1 MGPLAGGDM
10 PAWAGGRLLSAL
22 RQIQTLFRVWKPTLA
37 SSVFPSASNTSYIA
51 GDLEPGLIHMPPAL
65 PLKSRKNRSFALSI
79 GQMTFGSFLL
89 VLAVIAITSIAS
101 VLAVRH
107 IDSTFAELQRL
118 QSVGDLSEDIDRRM
132 NELRLAARDFVTDPG
147 TQSSDVWNAA
157 TTLNETLKKTRLELA
172 PEQQEMIDGVT
183 ARLATYRSGIERIS
197 ALIDRRAELI
207 VGLPP
212 LRQRFDSAI
221 AETPDPIIASTLFQ
235 AQSRIA
241 SALLARNPS
250 AAELAAKSMRA
261 LTIAETGLRAA
272 TDKYAEAI
280 IAVSIL
286 ERQIAD
292 IDKEVLGS
300 EGRQI
305 GRVTELLREVS
316 ARRRHVLSRDFAR
329 TLTEAKWQSI
339 LLGTAGVL
347 IGLWAAM
354 FVVRRTVRPLASIA
368 ASIRALA
375 RGKKDTA
382 IPATDVSNEIGDIA
396 RAAEVFRR
404 TLVEADAAREAAVH
418 ALAEQRLAE
427 ESYRKLFE
435 GSVDGIYVTTP
446 GGALLNANPA
456 LARMMGYDTPQ
467 DLLDGIGDVADHI
480 YLHPAARAEY
490 QALMRR
496 DGTVREFEYQ
506 VRARDGRVL
515 WLSDSATVARDEAG
529 EIVRYEGTVRDITD
543 QKRAEDA
550 IAEGRRLLQQVI
562 DTVPAV
568 INVKDRQLR
577 YVLMNRYMAGIF
589 GIEPGDAIGR
599 TTSELMSR
607 YGAEKTDEND
617 KRVLEAG
624 RELGFY
630 EEEYKDSSGNMRQWL
645 VNKLPLL
652 DAEGEIENIVTVALD
667 IGERKR
673 GELEMR
679 KAKDAAEAA
688 LRNLRETQNSLI
700 EAEKLAALG
709 RLVAGVAHEVNNP
722 VGISLTVA
730 SSLERKTALFSAE
743 VARGDL
749 KRSSLTEFLETSR
762 DASSQLV
769 ANLNRAAELIT
780 SFKQVAADRNYS
792 DQRVFDLGDL
802 TEQVVMSLR
811 PGLRKHNLTLNV
823 DCQPNLTM
831 NSYPGPYGQVLTNL
845 FLNSV
850 AHAFPDGKAGAVD
863 IQVRESGKDNVEI
876 LFSDNGIGMSL
887 DVRRRAFDP
896 FFTTRR
902 DQGGT
907 GLGLH
912 IVYSI
917 VTNRLG
923 GRLDLD
929 SEPGG
934 GTRIQ
939 IILPRTAPLEQ
950 AAE

>member
-1 MGPLAGGDM
+1 M
-10 PAWAGGRLLSAL
+10 
-22 RQIQTLFRVWKPTLA
+22 
-37 SSVFPSASNTSYIA
+37 SSES
-51 GDLEPGLIHMPPAL
+51 PPI
-65 PLKSRKNRSFALSI
+65 SQRIRSFSLSI
-79 GQMTFGSFLL
+79 GQLTFGSFLL
-89 VLAVIAITSIAS
+89 VLAVITVTGIAS
-101 VLAVRH
+101 VVAIRH
-107 IDSTFAELQRL
+107 IDATFAELERL
-118 QSVGDLSEDIDRRM
+118 QSVGDLAEEIDRRM

-147 TQSSDVWNAA
+147 TQSSQVGEAA
-157 TTLNETLKKTRLELA
+157 ASLGEVLKKTRLELA
-172 PEQQEMIDGVT
+172 PEQQDLIDGVT
-183 ARLATYRSGIERIS
+183 GRLSTYRSGIERIS
-197 ALIDRRAELI
+197 ALIARRAELI
-207 VGLPP
+207 AGLPP
-212 LRQRFDSAI
+212 LRQIFDAAI
-221 AETPDPIIASTLFQ
+221 ADNSESSIAASLFQ

-241 SALLARNPS
+241 AALLARNPS
-250 AAELAAKSMRA
+250 DAEQSARSMRE
-261 LTIAETGLRAA
+261 LTISNPRLRAA
-272 TDKYAEAI
+272 VDNYADAI
-280 IAVSIL
+280 IAISAS
-286 ERQIAD
+286 EGQIAD
-292 IDKEVLGS
+292 IDKEVLGA
-300 EGRQI
+300 EGRMI
-305 GRVTELLREVS
+305 GRVTELLRELS
-316 ARRRHVLSRDFAR
+316 ARRGHVLSRDFAQ

-339 LLGTAGVL
+339 VLGTAGVL
-347 IGLWAAM
+347 IGLFAALM
-354 FVVRRTVRPLASIA
+354 VVRRTVRPLASIA

-375 RGKKDTA
+375 AGEKNTS
-382 IPATDVSNEIGDIA
+382 IPATDVNNEIGDIA
-396 RAAEVFRR
+396 RAAEVFRH
-404 TLVEADAAREAAVH
+404 TLVDADAAREAAVR

-446 GGALLNANPA
+446 AGALLNANPA
-456 LARMMGYDTPQ
+456 LARMMGYGTPQ
-467 DLLDGIGDVADHI
+467 DLIEGIGDIANTVYVHRS
-480 YLHPAARAEY
+480 ARDEY
-490 QALMRR
+490 QSLMQHDGVVR
-496 DGTVREFEYQ
+496 DFEYQ
-506 VRARDGRVL
+506 VRSRDGTVL
-515 WLSDSATVARDEAG
+515 WLSDSATAARDEIG

-568 INVKDRQLR
+568 INVKDKRLR

-599 TTSELMSR
+599 TTTDVMSR
-607 YGAEKTDEND
+607 YGARKTDEND
-617 KRVLEAG
+617 KRVLAAG
-624 RELGFY
+624 KELGFY
-630 EEEYKDSSGNMRQWL
+630 EEEYVDSSGTMRQWL

-652 DAEGEIENIVTVALD
+652 DADGEIEYIVTVALD

-679 KAKDAAEAA
+679 RAKDAAEAA

-730 SSLERKTALFSAE
+730 SSLQRKTELFAAE
-743 VARGDL
+743 VTRGDL
-749 KRSSLTEFLETSR
+749 RRSRLHEFLETSR
-762 DASSQLV
+762 DAASQLV
-769 ANLNRAAELIT
+769 ANLNRAAELIQ

-792 DQRVFDLGDL
+792 DQRSFDLGDL

-811 PGLRKHNLTLNV
+811 PGLRKRSLTLTV

-845 FLNSV
+845 FLNAV
-850 AHAFPDGKAGAVD
+850 AHAFPNGKPGAID
-863 IQVRESGKDNVEI
+863 ILARESGKDNVEI
-876 LFSDNGIGMSL
+876 LFSDDGCGMSL

-934 GTRIQ
+934 GTRIR
-939 IILPRTAPLEQ
+939 IILPRLAPLEQ

>member
-1 MGPLAGGDM
+1 M
-10 PAWAGGRLLSAL
+10 PFAAIVQR
-22 RQIQTLFRVWKPTLA
+22 I
-37 SSVFPSASNTSYIA
+37 
-51 GDLEPGLIHMPPAL
+51 
-65 PLKSRKNRSFALSI
+65 RSFSLSI
-79 GQMTFGSFLL
+79 GQLTFASFMLLLAMIVMTS
-89 VLAVIAITSIAS
+89 VAS
-101 VLAVRH
+101 VVSIRH
-107 IDSTFAELQRL
+107 IDATFAELQQL
-118 QSVGDLSEDIDRRM
+118 QSLGDLAEEIDRRV
-132 NELRLAARDFVTDPG
+132 NELRLAARDFVTDPAAP
-147 TQSSDVWNAA
+147 SSQVWEAA
-157 TTLNETLKKTRLELA
+157 SSLSILLKKTRLELA
-172 PEQQEMIDGVT
+172 PDQQDMIDGATDRLQNYRDGIGRVT
-183 ARLATYRSGIERIS
+183 A
-197 ALIDRRAELI
+197 LIARRAEL
-207 VGLPP
+207 VAALPP
-212 LRQRFDSAI
+212 VRERFESAI
-221 AETPDPIIASTLFQ
+221 AEVPDRVTARNLFRTQ
-235 AQSRIA
+235 NRIGE
-241 SALLARNPS
+241 ALLAHEPA
-250 AAELAAKSMRA
+250 AAEQFAQRMRA
-261 LTIAETGLRAA
+261 LAISEPALRTAVDA
-272 TDKYAEAI
+272 YTDAI
-280 IAVSIL
+280 ISISGT
-286 ERQIAD
+286 EAEIARL
-292 IDKEVLGS
+292 DKEVLGT

-305 GRVTELLREVS
+305 GRVTELLRDVIAS
-316 ARRRHVLSRDFAR
+316 RSRVLAYDFAR
-329 TLTEAKWQSI
+329 TLAHDKWQSI
-339 LLGTAGVL
+339 ILGIAGVL
-347 IGLWAAM
+347 IGLVAAL
-354 FVVRRTVRPLASIA
+354 FVVRRTVRPLKAIAGAIRSLAGGAKDAS
-368 ASIRALA
+368 
-375 RGKKDTA
+375 

-404 TLVEADAAREAAVH
+404 TLVDADAAREAAVH

-435 GSVDGIYVTTP
+435 GSIDGIYVTTP
-446 GGALLNANPA
+446 AGALLNANPA
-456 LARMMGYDTPQ
+456 LARIMGYDTPEELINSIS
-467 DLLDGIGDVADHI
+467 DIAHTV
-480 YLHPAARAEY
+480 YVHPAARAEY
-490 QALMRR
+490 QLLMQR
-496 DGTVREFEYQ
+496 DGMVREFEYQ
-506 VRARDGRVL
+506 VRARDGAIL
-515 WLSDSATVARDEAG
+515 WLSDSATAVRNEAG
-529 EIVRYEGTVRDITD
+529 EVIRYEGTVRDITD

-550 IAEGRRLLQQVI
+550 VAEGRRLLQQVI

-568 INVKDRQLR
+568 INVKDKQLR
-577 YVLMNRYMAGIF
+577 YILMNRYMAGIF
-589 GIEPGDAIGR
+589 GIEPADAIGR
-599 TTSELMSR
+599 TTTELMSR
-607 YGAEKTDEND
+607 YGAQKTDEND
-617 KRVLEAG
+617 RRVLAAG

-630 EEEYKDSSGNMRQWL
+630 EEEYLDSSGNLRQWL

-652 DAEGEIENIVTVALD
+652 DADGEIEHIVTVALD

-673 GELEMR
+673 GEQEMR

-730 SSLERKTALFSAE
+730 SSLERKTASFAAE

-749 KRSSLTEFLETSR
+749 RRSRLNEFLETSR

-792 DQRVFDLGDL
+792 DQRTFDLGDL

-811 PGLRKHNLTLNV
+811 PGLRKHNLTLTV
-823 DCQPNLTM
+823 DCQPNLMM

-850 AHAFPDGKAGAVD
+850 AHAFPDGKRGAID

-876 LFSDNGIGMSL
+876 IFSDNGCGMSL

-939 IILPRTAPLEQ
+939 IILPRVAPLEQ

>member
-1 MGPLAGGDM
+1 MA
-10 PAWAGGRLLSAL
+10 
-22 RQIQTLFRVWKPTLA
+22 
-37 SSVFPSASNTSYIA
+37 IA
-51 GDLEPGLIHMPPAL
+51 AIVQ
-65 PLKSRKNRSFALSI
+65 RIRSFSLSI
-79 GQMTFGSFLL
+79 GQLTFASFMLLLAMT
-89 VLAVIAITSIAS
+89 VMTSVAS
-101 VLAVRH
+101 VVAIRH
-107 IDSTFAELQRL
+107 IDATFAELQRL
-118 QSVGDLSEDIDRRM
+118 NNLGDVAEEIDRRM
-132 NELRLAARDFVTDPG
+132 NELRLAARDFVTDPAARSG
-147 TQSSDVWNAA
+147 QVWAAVSS
-157 TTLNETLKKTRLELA
+157 LNVLLKKTLLQLA
-172 PEQQEMIDGVT
+172 PEQQEMVDGLT
-183 ARLATYRSGIERIS
+183 ARLGNYRDGIEQVS
-197 ALIDRRAELI
+197 ALISRRAELI
-207 VGLPP
+207 AALPP
-212 LRQRFDSAI
+212 LRERFESAVAEVPDRVTARNLFRTQNQI
-221 AETPDPIIASTLFQ
+221 AA
-235 AQSRIA
+235 
-241 SALLARNPS
+241 ALLAHDTV
-250 AAELAAKSMRA
+250 AAEQAAQRMRA
-261 LTIAETGLRAA
+261 LATDDAELRAA
-272 TDKYAEAI
+272 ADAYAEAI
-280 IAVSIL
+280 ISISATEAEVAKL
-286 ERQIAD
+286 DRD
-292 IDKEVLGS
+292 VLGS
-300 EGRQI
+300 EGQEI
-305 GRVTELLREVS
+305 GRVTELLRELS
-316 ARRRHVLSRDFAR
+316 TRQGRVLSQDFAR

-347 IGLWAAM
+347 IGLSAAM
-354 FVVRRTVRPLASIA
+354 FVVRRTVRPLAAIA
-368 ASIRALA
+368 RSIRALA
-375 RGKKDTA
+375 AGQKDA
-382 IPATDVSNEIGDIA
+382 SIPATEVNDEIGEIA

-404 TLVEADAAREAAVH
+404 TLVDADAAREAAVH

-446 GGALLNANPA
+446 AGALLNANPA
-456 LARMMGYDTPQ
+456 LARIMGYDSPNH
-467 DLLDGIGDVADHI
+467 LIRGIGDITASVYVD
-480 YLHPAARAEY
+480 PAARAEF
-490 QALMRR
+490 QRLMQR
-496 DGTVREFEYQ
+496 DGMVREFEYQ
-506 VRARDGRVL
+506 VRQRGGAIL
-515 WLSDSATVARDEAG
+515 WLSDSATAVRDG
-529 EIVRYEGTVRDITD
+529 TGGIIRYEGTVRDITD

-550 IAEGRRLLQQVI
+550 VAEGRRLLQQVI

-568 INVKDRQLR
+568 INVKDRTR
-577 YVLMNRYMAGIF
+577 NYVLMNRYMAGIF

-599 TTSELMSR
+599 TTSDLMSR
-607 YGAEKTDEND
+607 YGAQKTDEND
-617 KRVLEAG
+617 NRVLAS
-624 RELGFY
+624 REGLGFY
-630 EEEYKDSSGNMRQWL
+630 EEEYLDSSGRLRHWL

-652 DAEGEIENIVTVALD
+652 DANGEIEYIVTVALD
-667 IGERKR
+667 IGDRKR

-730 SSLERKTALFSAE
+730 SSLERKTAQFAAE
-743 VARGDL
+743 VARGNVR
-749 KRSSLTEFLETSR
+749 RSALHEFLETSR

-792 DQRVFDLGDL
+792 DQRTFDLGDL

-811 PGLRKHNLTLNV
+811 PGLRKHNLTLTV
-823 DCQPNLTM
+823 DCQPNLMM

-845 FLNSV
+845 FLNAV
-850 AHAFPDGKAGAVD
+850 AHAFPNGGPGAID
-863 IQVRESGKDNVEI
+863 IQARESGKNNVEI
-876 LFSDNGIGMSL
+876 IFSDNGCGMSL

-939 IILPRTAPLEQ
+939 IILPRVAPLEQ

>member
-1 MGPLAGGDM
+1 MSFA
-10 PAWAGGRLLSAL
+10 AIVR
-22 RQIQTLFRVWKPTLA
+22 RI
-37 SSVFPSASNTSYIA
+37 
-51 GDLEPGLIHMPPAL
+51 
-65 PLKSRKNRSFALSI
+65 RSFSLSI
-79 GQMTFGSFLL
+79 GQLTFASFMLLLAMIVMTS
-89 VLAVIAITSIAS
+89 VAS
-101 VLAVRH
+101 VVSIRH
-107 IDSTFAELQRL
+107 IDATFAELQRL
-118 QSVGDLSEDIDRRM
+118 QSLGDVAEDIDRRM

-147 TQSSDVWNAA
+147 ARSDRVGEAA
-157 TTLNETLKKTRLELA
+157 SALSELLKKTRLELA
-172 PEQQEMIDGVT
+172 PEQQDMIDGVT
-183 ARLATYRSGIERIS
+183 QRLANYRSGIERVTV
-197 ALIDRRAELI
+197 LIARRAELLAA
-207 VGLPP
+207 LP
-212 LRQRFDSAI
+212 LVRERFESAI
-221 AETPDPIIASTLFQ
+221 AAVPDRETARSLFRAQNLIA
-235 AQSRIA
+235 A
-241 SALLARNPS
+241 ALLARDPAGAERS
-250 AAELAAKSMRA
+250 AQRMRA
-261 LTIAETGLRAA
+261 LSIDDTALRTAADAYADAIISLSGTEAEIAE
-272 TDKYAEAI
+272 
-280 IAVSIL
+280 V
-286 ERQIAD
+286 
-292 IDKEVLGS
+292 DKEVLGT

-305 GRVTELLREVS
+305 GRVTELLRDVS
-316 ARRRHVLSRDFAR
+316 ASRGRVLANDFAG
-329 TLTEAKWQSI
+329 TLAHDKLQSI
-339 LLGTAGVL
+339 LLGIAGVL
-347 IGLWAAM
+347 IGLAAAL
-354 FVVRRTVRPLASIA
+354 FVVRRTVRPLKAIA
-368 ASIRALA
+368 GAIRSLA
-375 RGKKDTA
+375 GGEKTTS
-382 IPATDVSNEIGDIA
+382 IPATDVNNEIGDIA
-396 RAAEVFRR
+396 RAAEVFRH
-404 TLVEADAAREAAVH
+404 TLVDADAAREAAVR
-418 ALAEQRLAE
+418 ALAEQRFAE

-446 GGALLNANPA
+446 AGALLNANPA
-456 LARMMGYDTPQ
+456 LARIMGYDAPE
-467 DLLDGIGDVADHI
+467 DLIRDIGDITQSI
-480 YLHPAARAEY
+480 YVHPAARAQY
-490 QALMRR
+490 QFLMKR

-506 VRARDGRVL
+506 VRQRGGAIL
-515 WLSDSATVARDEAG
+515 WLSDSATVVRDETG
-529 EIVRYEGTVRDITD
+529 EVVRYEGTVRDITD

-568 INVKDRQLR
+568 INVKDKQLR
-577 YVLMNRYMAGIF
+577 YLLMNRYMAGIF
-589 GIEPGDAIGR
+589 GIEPADAIGR
-599 TTSELMSR
+599 TTTDLMSR
-607 YGAEKTDEND
+607 YGAQKTDEND

-630 EEEYKDSSGNMRQWL
+630 EEEYRDSSGNMRQWL

-652 DAEGEIENIVTVALD
+652 DDDGEIESIVTVALD

-730 SSLERKTALFSAE
+730 SSLERKTALFTAE

-749 KRSSLTEFLETSR
+749 KRSSLHEFIETSR
-762 DASSQLV
+762 DASAQLV

-792 DQRVFDLGDL
+792 DQRTFDLGDL

-811 PGLRKHNLTLNV
+811 PGLRKHHLTLTV

-845 FLNSV
+845 FLNAV
-850 AHAFPDGKAGAVD
+850 AHAFPDGKPGAVD

-876 LFSDNGIGMSL
+876 IFSDNGCGMSL

-902 DQGGT
+902 DKGGT

-929 SEPGG
+929 SEPGE

-939 IILPRTAPLEQ
+939 IILPRIAPLEL

>member
-1 MGPLAGGDM
+1 MDFA
-10 PAWAGGRLLSAL
+10 A
-22 RQIQTLFRVWKPTLA
+22 
-37 SSVFPSASNTSYIA
+37 IA
-51 GDLEPGLIHMPPAL
+51 RRI
-65 PLKSRKNRSFALSI
+65 RSFSLSI
-79 GQMTFGSFLL
+79 GQLTFASFLL
-89 VLAVIAITSIAS
+89 LLAMIVMTSVASVIAI
-101 VLAVRH
+101 RH
-107 IDSTFAELQRL
+107 IDATFAELQRL
-118 QSVGDLSEDIDRRM
+118 QSLGDVAEEIDRRM
-132 NELRLAARDFVTDPG
+132 NELRLAARDFVTDSTVP
-147 TQSSDVWNAA
+147 SSQVGEAAASLNA
-157 TTLNETLKKTRLELA
+157 LLKKTRLGLA
-172 PEQQEMIDGVT
+172 PEQQAMIDGVT
-183 ARLATYRSGIERIS
+183 QRLANYRDGIERVT
-197 ALIDRRAELI
+197 ALITRRAELI
-207 VGLPP
+207 AALPP
-212 LRQRFDSAI
+212 VRERFEAAI
-221 AETPDPIIASTLFQ
+221 AEVQDRTVARSLFRAQNKIAE
-235 AQSRIA
+235 
-241 SALLARNPS
+241 ALLAHDPGAAEQSAQRMRAQPIADPALRS
-250 AAELAAKSMRA
+250 AADA
-261 LTIAETGLRAA
+261 
-272 TDKYAEAI
+272 YADAI
-280 IAVSIL
+280 IAISGT
-286 ERQIAD
+286 EAAIAKL
-292 IDKEVLGS
+292 DKEVLGT
-300 EGRQI
+300 EGRLI
-305 GRVTELLREVS
+305 GRVTILLRELS
-316 ARRRHVLSRDFAR
+316 ASRGRVLARDFAR
-329 TLTEAKWQSI
+329 TLSEAKWQSI
-339 LLGTAGVL
+339 ILGTAGVL
-347 IGLWAAM
+347 IGVFAAW

-368 ASIRALA
+368 TSIRALA
-375 RGKKDTA
+375 AGEKNA
-382 IPATDVSNEIGDIA
+382 SIPATDVHNEIGDIA

-404 TLVEADAAREAAVH
+404 TLVDADAAREAAVH

-427 ESYRKLFE
+427 ESYRKLFQ

-446 GGALLNANPA
+446 AGALLNANPA
-456 LARMMGYDTPQ
+456 LAQMMGYETPEHLIHSIS
-467 DLLDGIGDVADHI
+467 DIAHAI
-480 YLHPAARAEY
+480 YVHPAARAEY
-490 QALMRR
+490 QLLMQR
-496 DGTVREFEYQ
+496 DGRVREFEYQ
-506 VRARDGRVL
+506 VRRRDGAVL
-515 WLSDSATVARDEAG
+515 WLSDSATAVRDEAG
-529 EIVRYEGTVRDITD
+529 EVVRYEGTVRDITD

-550 IAEGRRLLQQVI
+550 IAEGRRRLQQVI

-589 GIEPGDAIGR
+589 GIEPADAIGR
-599 TTSELMSR
+599 TTTDLMSR
-607 YGAEKTDEND
+607 YGAQKTDEND
-617 KRVLEAG
+617 RRVLQARG
-624 RELGFY
+624 ELGFY
-630 EEEYKDSSGNMRQWL
+630 EEEYLDSSGNLRQWL

-652 DAEGEIENIVTVALD
+652 DADGEIENIVTVALD

-673 GELEMR
+673 SELEMR

-730 SSLERKTALFSAE
+730 SSLERKTATFSDE

-749 KRSSLTEFLETSR
+749 RRSSLHEFLETSR
-762 DASSQLV
+762 DAASQLV

-802 TEQVVMSLR
+802 TEQVVLSLR
-811 PGLRKHNLTLNV
+811 PGLRKHNLTLTV
-823 DCQPNLTM
+823 DCQPNLSM

-850 AHAFPDGKAGAVD
+850 AHAFPDGKPGTVD

-876 LFSDNGIGMSL
+876 IFSDNGCGMSL

-929 SEPGG
+929 SQPGG

-939 IILPRTAPLEQ
+939 MILPRVAPLEL

>member
-1 MGPLAGGDM
+1 MDFA
-10 PAWAGGRLLSAL
+10 A
-22 RQIQTLFRVWKPTLA
+22 
-37 SSVFPSASNTSYIA
+37 IA
-51 GDLEPGLIHMPPAL
+51 RRI
-65 PLKSRKNRSFALSI
+65 RSFSLSI
-79 GQMTFGSFLL
+79 GQLTFASFLL
-89 VLAVIAITSIAS
+89 LLAMIAMTSIAS
-101 VLAVRH
+101 VVAIRH
-107 IDSTFAELQRL
+107 IDATFAELQRL
-118 QSVGDLSEDIDRRM
+118 QSLGDLAEEIDRRM
-132 NELRLAARDFVTDPG
+132 NELRLAARDFVTDSTVP
-147 TQSSDVWNAA
+147 SSQVGEAAASLNA
-157 TTLNETLKKTRLELA
+157 LLKKTRLGLA

-183 ARLATYRSGIERIS
+183 QRLANYRQGIEDVTV
-197 ALIDRRAELI
+197 LITRRAEL
-207 VGLPP
+207 VAALPP
-212 LRQRFDSAI
+212 VRTRFESAI
-221 AETPDPIIASTLFQ
+221 AEVPDRTTARALFRAQNQIAE
-235 AQSRIA
+235 
-241 SALLARNPS
+241 ALLAHDPAAAEQSAQRMRAQTIDDPALRS
-250 AAELAAKSMRA
+250 AADA
-261 LTIAETGLRAA
+261 
-272 TDKYAEAI
+272 YAGAI
-280 IAVSIL
+280 IAISGT
-286 ERQIAD
+286 EAQIAKL
-292 IDKEVLGS
+292 DKEVLGT
-300 EGRQI
+300 EGRLI
-305 GRVTELLREVS
+305 GQVTELLRELS
-316 ARRRHVLSRDFAR
+316 ARRGQVLSRDFAR
-329 TLTEAKWQSI
+329 TLIEARWQSI
-339 LLGTAGVL
+339 VLGTAGVL
-347 IGLWAAM
+347 VGIFAAW

-368 ASIRALA
+368 ISIRALA
-375 RGKKDTA
+375 AGEKNA
-382 IPATDVSNEIGDIA
+382 SIPATDVHNEIGDIA

-404 TLVEADAAREAAVH
+404 TLVDADAAREAAVH

-427 ESYRKLFE
+427 ESYRKLFQ

-446 GGALLNANPA
+446 AGALLNANPA
-456 LARMMGYDTPQ
+456 LAKMMGYETPEE
-467 DLLDGIGDVADHI
+467 LIGSIGDIAHAI
-480 YLHPAARAEY
+480 YVHPAARAEY
-490 QALMRR
+490 QSLMQR
-496 DGTVREFEYQ
+496 DGIVREFEYQ
-506 VRARDGRVL
+506 VRQRSGAVL
-515 WLSDSATVARDEAG
+515 WLSDSATAVRDEAG
-529 EIVRYEGTVRDITD
+529 EIIRYEGTVRDITD
-543 QKRAEDA
+543 QRRAEDA
-550 IAEGRRLLQQVI
+550 IAEGRRRLQQVI

-568 INVKDRQLR
+568 INVKDKQLR

-589 GIEPGDAIGR
+589 GIEPADAIGR
-599 TTSELMSR
+599 TTTDLMSR
-607 YGAEKTDEND
+607 YGAQKTDEND
-617 KRVLEAG
+617 KRVLQAG

-630 EEEYKDSSGNMRQWL
+630 EEEYLDSSGNLRQWL

-652 DAEGEIENIVTVALD
+652 DVEGAIENIVTVALD

-673 GELEMR
+673 SELEMR

-730 SSLERKTALFSAE
+730 SSLERKTALFTDE

-749 KRSSLTEFLETSR
+749 RRSSLNEFLETSR
-762 DASSQLV
+762 DAASQLV

-792 DQRVFDLGDL
+792 DQRIFDLGDL
-802 TEQVVMSLR
+802 TEQVVLSLR
-811 PGLRKHNLTLNV
+811 PGLRKHNLTLSV

-850 AHAFPDGKAGAVD
+850 AHAFPDGKPGAVD
-863 IQVRESGKDNVEI
+863 IQVRESGKENVEVI
-876 LFSDNGIGMSL
+876 FSDNGCGMSL

-939 IILPRTAPLEQ
+939 MILPRVAPLEQ

>member
-1 MGPLAGGDM
+1 M
-10 PAWAGGRLLSAL
+10 PFAAL
-22 RQIQTLFRVWKPTLA
+22 VQRI
-37 SSVFPSASNTSYIA
+37 
-51 GDLEPGLIHMPPAL
+51 
-65 PLKSRKNRSFALSI
+65 RSFSLSI
-79 GQMTFGSFLL
+79 GQLTFGSFLL
-89 VLAVIAITSIAS
+89 LLAVITATSMAS
-101 VLAVRH
+101 VIAIRH
-107 IDSTFAELQRL
+107 IDSTFAELQRV
-118 QSVGDLSEDIDRRM
+118 QTVGDLAEDIDRRM
-132 NELRLAARDFVTDPG
+132 NELRLAARDVVTDPG
-147 TQSSDVWNAA
+147 ARSDRVGEAA
-157 TTLNETLKKTRLELA
+157 SALSALLKKTRFELA
-172 PEQQEMIDGVT
+172 PEQQDMIDGVT
-183 ARLATYRSGIERIS
+183 QRLANYRDGIERVT
-197 ALIDRRAELI
+197 ALLARRAEL
-207 VGLPP
+207 VAALPP
-212 LRQRFDSAI
+212 VRERFEAAI
-221 AETPDPIIASTLFQ
+221 AEVPDRNTARNLFRTQNQIA
-235 AQSRIA
+235 A
-241 SALLARNPS
+241 ALLAHDPAGAEQS
-250 AAELAAKSMRA
+250 ARRMRVLSIDDPA
-261 LTIAETGLRAA
+261 LRAA
-272 TDKYAEAI
+272 ADAYADAI
-280 IAVSIL
+280 ISIAGT
-286 ERQIAD
+286 EGQIGKL
-292 IDKEVLGS
+292 DKEVLGT
-300 EGRQI
+300 EGRLI
-305 GRVTELLREVS
+305 GRVTELLRELS
-316 ARRRHVLSRDFAR
+316 AQRGRVLSRDFAR

-339 LLGTAGVL
+339 VLGTAGVL
-347 IGLWAAM
+347 IGILAAL

-368 ASIRALA
+368 TSIRALA
-375 RGKKDTA
+375 TGEKDA
-382 IPATDVSNEIGDIA
+382 SIPATDVNNEIGDIA

-404 TLVEADAAREAAVH
+404 TLVDADAAREAAVH

-435 GSVDGIYVTTP
+435 GSVEGIYVTTP

-456 LARMMGYDTPQ
+456 LARMMGYDTPE
-467 DLLDGIGDVADHI
+467 DLIGDISDIAHTI
-480 YLHPAARAEY
+480 YVHPAARAEY
-490 QALMRR
+490 QSLMQR
-496 DGTVREFEYQ
+496 DGMVREFEYQ
-506 VRARDGRVL
+506 VRARDGAVL
-515 WLSDSATVARDEAG
+515 WLSDSATAVRDEAG
-529 EIVRYEGTVRDITD
+529 EIIRYEGTVRDITD

-550 IAEGRRLLQQVI
+550 IAEGRRRLQQVI

-568 INVKDRQLR
+568 INVKDKQRR

-589 GIEPGDAIGR
+589 GIEPADAIGR
-599 TTSELMSR
+599 TTTDLMSR
-607 YGAEKTDEND
+607 YGAQKTDEND
-617 KRVLEAG
+617 RRVLAAG

-630 EEEYKDSSGNMRQWL
+630 EEEYLDSSGNLRQWL

-652 DAEGEIENIVTVALD
+652 DADGEIENIVTVALD

-730 SSLERKTALFSAE
+730 SSLERKTALFTAE

-749 KRSSLTEFLETSR
+749 RRSSLNEFLETSR

-792 DQRVFDLGDL
+792 DQRTFDLGDL

-811 PGLRKHNLTLNV
+811 PGLRKHNLTLTV

-845 FLNSV
+845 FLNAV
-850 AHAFPDGKAGAVD
+850 AHAFPDGKPGTVD

-876 LFSDNGIGMSL
+876 IFSDNGCGMSL

-912 IVYSI
+912 IVYNI

-939 IILPRTAPLEQ
+939 IILPRVAPLEQ

>member
-1 MGPLAGGDM
+1 M
-10 PAWAGGRLLSAL
+10 PFDAIVR
-22 RQIQTLFRVWKPTLA
+22 RI
-37 SSVFPSASNTSYIA
+37 
-51 GDLEPGLIHMPPAL
+51 
-65 PLKSRKNRSFALSI
+65 RSFSLSI
-79 GQMTFGSFLL
+79 GQLTFGSFLL
-89 VLAVIAITSIAS
+89 LLAVITATSMAS
-101 VLAVRH
+101 VFAIRH
-107 IDSTFAELQRL
+107 IDLTFAELQRL
-118 QSVGDLSEDIDRRM
+118 QSVGDLAEEIDRRM
-132 NELRLAARDFVTDPG
+132 NELRLAARDFVTNQG
-147 TQSSDVWNAA
+147 TQPDRVGEVASALSE
-157 TTLNETLKKTRLELA
+157 LLKKTRLELA
-172 PEQQEMIDGVT
+172 PEQQDMIDGVT
-183 ARLATYRSGIERIS
+183 ARLQNYRDGIARVTE
-197 ALIDRRAELI
+197 LIARRADL
-207 VGLPP
+207 VAALPP
-212 LRQRFDSAI
+212 VRERFEQAI
-221 AETPDPIIASTLFQ
+221 AAAPDRGTSTRLFQ
-235 AQSRIA
+235 AQNGVA
-241 SALLARNPS
+241 AALLAHDSKGAEQSARSVRALPIDDPSLRS
-250 AAELAAKSMRA
+250 AADAYADAITSISRTEAEIAA
-261 LTIAETGLRAA
+261 L
-272 TDKYAEAI
+272 DN
-280 IAVSIL
+280 
-286 ERQIAD
+286 
-292 IDKEVLGS
+292 EVLGT

-305 GRVTELLREVS
+305 GRVTDLLRDLS
-316 ARRRHVLSRDFAR
+316 ASRGRDLANDFAR
-329 TLTEAKWQSI
+329 TLAHDKWQSI
-339 LLGTAGVL
+339 TLGMAGGL
-347 IGLWAAM
+347 IGLAAAL

-368 ASIRALA
+368 TSIRALA
-375 RGKKDTA
+375 AGKKDA
-382 IPATDVSNEIGDIA
+382 SIPATDVNNEIGDIA

-404 TLVEADAAREAAVH
+404 TLVDADAAREAAVH

-446 GGALLNANPA
+446 AGALLNANPA
-456 LARMMGYDTPQ
+456 LARMMGYDTPE
-467 DLLDGIGDVADHI
+467 DLIRDIGDITQSI
-480 YLHPAARAEY
+480 YVHPAARAEY
-490 QALMRR
+490 QFLMQR
-496 DGTVREFEYQ
+496 DGVVHEFEYQ
-506 VRARDGRVL
+506 VRRRGGEVL
-515 WLSDSATVARDEAG
+515 WISDSATVVRDEKG
-529 EIVRYEGTVRDITD
+529 EIIRYEGTVRDITN
-543 QKRAEDA
+543 QRRAEDA
-550 IAEGRRLLQQVI
+550 IAEGRRMLQQVI

-568 INVKDRQLR
+568 INVKDKELR
-577 YVLMNRYMAGIF
+577 YILMNRYMAGIF
-589 GIEPGDAIGR
+589 GIEPADAIGR
-599 TTSELMSR
+599 TTSDLMSR
-607 YGAEKTDEND
+607 YGAQKTDEND
-617 KRVLEAG
+617 KRVLAAS

-630 EEEYKDSSGNMRQWL
+630 EEEYLDSSGNLRQWL

-652 DAEGEIENIVTVALD
+652 DADGEIESIVTVALD

-679 KAKDAAEAA
+679 KAKDTAEAT

-730 SSLERKTALFSAE
+730 SSLERKTAMFAAE
-743 VARGDL
+743 VGRGDL
-749 KRSSLTEFLETSR
+749 KRSSLIDFIETSR

-792 DQRVFDLGDL
+792 EQRIFDLGDL

-850 AHAFPDGKAGAVD
+850 AHAFPGGKAGAVD
-863 IQVRESGKDNVEI
+863 IQVREFGKEAVEI
-876 LFSDNGIGMSL
+876 IFSDNGCGMSL

-923 GRLDLD
+923 GRLELD
-929 SEPGG
+929 SAPGG

-939 IILPRTAPLEQ
+939 IVLPRIAPLEQ

>member
-1 MGPLAGGDM
+1 M
-10 PAWAGGRLLSAL
+10 PFDALVQRLRAFS
-22 RQIQTLFRVWKPTLA
+22 
-37 SSVFPSASNTSYIA
+37 
-51 GDLEPGLIHMPPAL
+51 
-65 PLKSRKNRSFALSI
+65 LSI
-79 GQMTFGSFLL
+79 GQLTFGSFLL
-89 VLAVIAITSIAS
+89 LLAIITATSMASVIAI
-101 VLAVRH
+101 RH
-107 IDSTFAELQRL
+107 IDQTFAELQRV
-118 QSVGDLSEDIDRRM
+118 QSVGDLAEDIDRRM
-132 NELRLAARDFVTDPG
+132 NELRLAARDVVTDSG
-147 TQSSDVWNAA
+147 ARSDRVGEAA
-157 TTLNETLKKTRLELA
+157 SALSALLKKTRFELA
-172 PEQQEMIDGVT
+172 PEQQDMIDGVT
-183 ARLATYRSGIERIS
+183 QRLANYSDGIER
-197 ALIDRRAELI
+197 
-207 VGLPP
+207 V
-212 LRQRFDSAI
+212 
-221 AETPDPIIASTLFQ
+221 
-235 AQSRIA
+235 
-241 SALLARNPS
+241 SALLARR
-250 AAELAAKSMRA
+250 AELVAALPPVRERFESAIAAVPDRNTARSLFRAQNQIAAALLAHDPAGAEQSAQRMRSLPIDDPA
-261 LTIAETGLRAA
+261 LRAAADAYAGAISSIAETEG
-272 TDKYAEAI
+272 
-280 IAVSIL
+280 
-286 ERQIAD
+286 QIGKL
-292 IDKEVLGS
+292 DKEVLGT
-300 EGRQI
+300 EGRLI
-305 GRVTELLREVS
+305 GRVTELLRELS
-316 ARRRHVLSRDFAR
+316 AQRGRVLSRDFAR

-339 LLGTAGVL
+339 TLGIAGVL
-347 IGLWAAM
+347 IGILAAL
-354 FVVRRTVRPLASIA
+354 FVVRRTVGPLASIA
-368 ASIRALA
+368 TSIRALA
-375 RGKKDTA
+375 AGEKNA
-382 IPATDVSNEIGDIA
+382 SIPATDVNNEIGDIA

-404 TLVEADAAREAAVH
+404 TLVDADAAREAAVH

-446 GGALLNANPA
+446 AGALLNANPA
-456 LARMMGYDTPQ
+456 LARMMGYGTPE
-467 DLLDGIGDVADHI
+467 DLINGVGDITETI

-490 QALMRR
+490 QSLMRR
-496 DGTVREFEYQ
+496 NGMVREFEYQ
-506 VRARDGRVL
+506 VRQRAGAIL
-515 WLSDSATVARDEAG
+515 WLSDSATVVRDEAG
-529 EIVRYEGTVRDITD
+529 EVIRYEGTVRDITD

-550 IAEGRRLLQQVI
+550 IAEGRRMLQQVI

-568 INVKDRQLR
+568 INVKDKQLR
-577 YVLMNRYMAGIF
+577 YILMNRYMAGIF
-589 GIEPGDAIGR
+589 GVEPADAIGR
-599 TTSELMSR
+599 TTTDLMSR
-607 YGAEKTDEND
+607 YGAQKTDEND
-617 KRVLEAG
+617 KRVLAAG
-624 RELGFY
+624 RGLGFY
-630 EEEYKDSSGNMRQWL
+630 EEEYLDSSGNLRQWL

-652 DAEGEIENIVTVALD
+652 DADGEIESIVTVALD

-730 SSLERKTALFSAE
+730 SSLERKTALFAAE

-749 KRSSLTEFLETSR
+749 RRSSLNDFLETSR

-792 DQRVFDLGDL
+792 DQRIFDLGDL

-811 PGLRKHNLTLNV
+811 PGLRKHRLTLNV

-845 FLNSV
+845 FLNAV
-850 AHAFPDGKAGAVD
+850 AHAFPDGKPGAVD

-876 LFSDNGIGMSL
+876 IFSDNGCGMSL

-939 IILPRTAPLEQ
+939 IILPRIAPLEQ